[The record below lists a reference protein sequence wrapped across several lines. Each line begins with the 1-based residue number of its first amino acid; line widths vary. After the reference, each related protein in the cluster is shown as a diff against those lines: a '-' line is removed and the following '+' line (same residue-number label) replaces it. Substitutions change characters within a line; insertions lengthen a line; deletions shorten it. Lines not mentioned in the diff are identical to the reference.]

1 MFQKQQGSALK
12 QLAKTL
18 GISLDGAAIAMSAAC
33 ILHCLLT
40 PLLVILFPILGS
52 TAFAD
57 DAFHG
62 LLLVLIIPTSAI
74 ALYTG
79 CRQHG
84 DGSVLGLGIAGM
96 LVLLAAAVLGVTG
109 LGVVGEKIA
118 TGIGG
123 TLLALGHVQ
132 NFRRCR
138 ARQCEEHAPARTTPA
153 SA

>member
-1 MFQKQQGSALK
+1 MKALARK
-12 QLAKTL
+12 L

-57 DAFHG
+57 DSFHG
-62 LLLVLIIPTSAI
+62 LLLVLIIPTSALAFYI
-74 ALYTG
+74 G

-84 DGSVLGLGIAGM
+84 DGSVLLLGVAGM
-96 LVLLAAAVLGVTG
+96 LVLLAAALLGIAG
-109 LGVVGEKIA
+109 LGLVGEKIA

-123 TLLALGHVQ
+123 TLLALGHVL

-138 ARQCEEHAPARTTPA
+138 SRQCEERAARHATPTPV
-153 SA
+153 

>member
-1 MFQKQQGSALK
+1 MKT
-12 QLAKTL
+12 LARKL

-40 PLLVILFPILGS
+40 PLIVILFPILGS

-57 DAFHG
+57 DSFHG
-62 LLLVLIIPTSAI
+62 LLLVLIIPTSALAFYI
-74 ALYTG
+74 G
-79 CRQHG
+79 CRQHR
-84 DGSVLGLGIAGM
+84 DGSVLLLGVGGI
-96 LVLLAAAVLGVTG
+96 LVLLAAALLGIAG

-123 TLLALGHVQ
+123 TLLALGHVL

-138 ARQCEEHAPARTTPA
+138 THQCEERAARHVTPTPV
-153 SA
+153 

>member
-1 MFQKQQGSALK
+1 MKALAGK
-12 QLAKTL
+12 L

-57 DAFHG
+57 DSFHG
-62 LLLVLIIPTSAI
+62 LLLVLIIPTSTI
-74 ALYTG
+74 AFYIG

-84 DGSVLGLGIAGM
+84 DGSVLLLGVSGILVLVAAALLGTTGLGI
-96 LVLLAAAVLGVTG
+96 
-109 LGVVGEKIA
+109 VGEKIA

-138 ARQCEEHAPARTTPA
+138 VRQCEERTAARATP
-153 SA
+153 SPV